1 MRWKSS
7 SALITLLVIVADV
20 VCSAIITVDP
30 LKIVVEL
37 VPGEVK
43 EGVVTVTNLGEETTR
58 VSVEP
63 VDFFFDERGSVVT
76 LEPGTL
82 GEASLFRYLVV
93 SASLLSL
100 GPGESGRVSYRIQLP
115 SDATGSHWVGI
126 AISEE
131 EPEVVEEK
139 QGDFVLRTEMR
150 IVYLVGIYQNP
161 LSRPPEPWI
170 RVLEV
175 EGTFSAAAGQPEGAK
190 ETHTLAISALVE
202 NLTDTILVPQGRV
215 EIRNSSGDTVV
226 REEIEEFNLLPHAR
240 LNLQVRF
247 AIEEW
252 KAGDYLCVVVID
264 AGGETLA
271 AGQGFVEVPP
281 R

>member
-43 EGVVTVTNLGEETTR
+43 EGVVTVAKLGEETTK
-58 VSVEP
+58 
-63 VDFFFDERGSVVT
+63 
-76 LEPGTL
+76 
-82 GEASLFRYLVV
+82 ASLFRYLVV